1 MSQSLMPL
9 RRGSAPQ
16 VEPIEQPQY
25 LTFRL
30 GAEVYAL
37 EILHIKEII
46 EYGGLTEV
54 PLMPR
59 FLRGVIN
66 LRGAVV
72 PVIDLAV
79 RFGRPATEIGRRSC
93 IVIVEVEYADGWHDL
108 GVIVDAVDEVL
119 ELRPED
125 IEPAP
130 AFGAQ
135 LRAEFIRGMGKLDGR
150 FVIVLALEHVLSI
163 SEMAELAG
171 VDSLLDAETE
181 R

>member
-1 MSQSLMPL
+1 MSQPPMSM
-9 RRGSAPQ
+9 RRNTA
-16 VEPIEQPQY
+16 VAAEPVEQPQY

-30 GAEVYAL
+30 GRESFAL

-72 PVIDLAV
+72 PVIDLSI
-79 RFGRPATEIGRRSC
+79 RFGRPPTDIARRSC
-93 IVIVEVEYADGWHDL
+93 IVIVEVDYGGSWHDL

-119 ELRPED
+119 ELRPDD

-130 AFGAQ
+130 SFGAQ

-150 FVIVLALEHVLSI
+150 FLIVLALEHVLSI
-163 SEMAELAG
+163 DEMAELAA
-171 VDSLLDAETE
+171 VDALAGADVAP
-181 R
+181 

>member
-1 MSQSLMPL
+1 MSQLIMPHRRADALMAEP
-9 RRGSAPQ
+9 
-16 VEPIEQPQY
+16 VELPQY

-30 GAEVYAL
+30 GSETFAL

-79 RFGRPATEIGRRSC
+79 RFGRPPSVIGRRSC
-93 IVIVEVEYADGWHDL
+93 IVIVEVAFGGVWHDL

-119 ELRPED
+119 ELPPQD

-130 AFGAQ
+130 AFGAN
-135 LRAEFIRGMGKLDGR
+135 LRAEFIRGMGKLAGR
-150 FVIVLALEHVLSI
+150 FIIVLALEHVLSI
-163 SEMAELAG
+163 DEMAELAG
-171 VDSLLDAETE
+171 ADASGRLDG
-181 R
+181 

>member
-1 MSQSLMPL
+1 MSQLIMH
-9 RRGSAPQ
+9 RRAS
-16 VEPIEQPQY
+16 VTVDEPVEQPQY

-30 GAEVYAL
+30 GAETFAL

-66 LRGAVV
+66 LRGSVV

-79 RFGRPATEIGRRSC
+79 RFGRPATAIGRRSC
-93 IVIVEVEYADGWHDL
+93 VVIVEVEFGGAWHDL

-119 ELRPED
+119 EIPPQD

-130 AFGAQ
+130 AFGAN
-135 LRAEFIRGMGKLDGR
+135 LRAEFIRGMGKLGER
-150 FVIVLALEHVLSI
+150 FVIVLALEHALSI
-163 SEMAELAG
+163 DEMAELAG
-171 VDSLLDAETE
+171 AESTGRLDG
-181 R
+181 

>member
-1 MSQSLMPL
+1 MSQALTFQ
-9 RRGSAPQ
+9 RRSNVPA
-16 VEPIEQPQY
+16 VEPPEQPQY

-30 GAEVYAL
+30 GSETYAL

-46 EYGGLTEV
+46 EFGGLTEV

-66 LRGAVV
+66 LRGSVV

-93 IVIVEVEYADGWHDL
+93 IVIVEVQNDEQWVDL

-119 ELRPED
+119 DLPPEA

-130 AFGAQ
+130 SFGAK
-135 LRAEFIRGMGKLDGR
+135 LRAEFIRGMGKIGDR
-150 FVIVLALEHVLSI
+150 FIVVLALEHVLSI
-163 SEMAELAG
+163 DEMAELAG
-171 VDSLLDAETE
+171 TSE
-181 R
+181 RAQLASQ

>member
-1 MSQSLMPL
+1 MADMLTPH
-9 RRGSAPQ
+9 RRTKVAL
-16 VEPIEQPQY
+16 VEPVEMPQY

-30 GAEVYAL
+30 GNETFAL

-79 RFGRPATEIGRRSC
+79 RFGREATEIGRRSC
-93 IVIVEVEYADGWHDL
+93 IVIVEVAMGEQWYDL

-119 ELRPED
+119 ELPPEN

-130 AFGAQ
+130 AFGAR
-135 LRAEFIRGMGKLDGR
+135 LRAEFIRGMGKLGER

-163 SEMAELAG
+163 DEMAELAT
-171 VDSLLDAETE
+171 VDTTGRLDG
-181 R
+181 

>member
-1 MSQSLMPL
+1 MSQALTS
-9 RRGSAPQ
+9 RRRASVPA
-16 VEPIEQPQY
+16 VEPVEQPQY

-30 GAEVYAL
+30 GGEIYAL

-79 RFGRPATEIGRRSC
+79 RFGRAPTEIGRRSC
-93 IVIVEVEYADGWHDL
+93 IVIVEVQYDDDWHDL

-119 ELRPED
+119 ELPAED

-135 LRAEFIRGMGKLDGR
+135 LRAEFIRGMGKIDER

-163 SEMAELAG
+163 DEMAQLSASGG
-171 VDSLLDAETE
+171 VLGTE
-181 R
+181 A

>member
-1 MSQSLMPL
+1 MSHAISAH
-9 RRGSAPQ
+9 RRAKAAI
-16 VEPIEQPQY
+16 VEPVEQPQY

-30 GAEVYAL
+30 AGETYAL
-37 EILHIKEII
+37 DILHIKEII

-54 PLMPR
+54 PMMPR

-79 RFGRPATEIGRRSC
+79 RFGRPATDIGKRSC
-93 IVIVEVEYADGWHDL
+93 IIIVEVQADDDWLDL

-119 ELRPED
+119 DLPAD
-125 IEPAP
+125 AIEPAP

-163 SEMAELAG
+163 DEMA
-171 VDSLLDAETE
+171 LLVGDDATRPEK
-181 R
+181 

>member
-1 MSQSLMPL
+1 MNQALTTRRSNKLPL
-9 RRGSAPQ
+9 A
-16 VEPIEQPQY
+16 EPVEQPQY

-30 GAEVYAL
+30 GGETYAL

-59 FLRGVIN
+59 FVRGVIN

-79 RFGRPATEIGRRSC
+79 RFGRPATVIGRRTC
-93 IVIVEVEYADGWHDL
+93 IVIVEIEFGEQWYDL

-119 ELRPED
+119 ELPNEQ

-130 AFGAQ
+130 SFGAR
-135 LRAEFIRGMGKLDGR
+135 LRAEFIRGMGKIGDR
-150 FVIVLALEHVLSI
+150 FVIVLSLEHALSI
-163 SEMAELAG
+163 DEMAELAG
-171 VDSLLDAETE
+171 SEGQQDS
-181 R
+181 

>member
-1 MSQSLMPL
+1 MSQTLMPL
-9 RRGSAPQ
+9 RRSTNVQP
-16 VEPIEQPQY
+16 EPIEQPQY

-30 GAEVYAL
+30 GGEIYAL
-37 EILHIKEII
+37 EIVHIKEII

-79 RFGRPATEIGRRSC
+79 RFGRTETEVGRRSC
-93 IVIVEVEYADGWHDL
+93 IVIVEAEYADDWHDL
-108 GVIVDAVDEVL
+108 GVIVDSVEEVL

-125 IEPAP
+125 IEPPP

-135 LRAEFIRGMGKLDGR
+135 LRAEFIRGMGKIEGR

-163 SEMAELAG
+163 DEMAELAG
-171 VDSLLDAETE
+171 VKGQSGQELES
-181 R
+181 

>member
-1 MSQSLMPL
+1 MSQLISPH
-9 RRGSAPQ
+9 RRSNIA
-16 VEPIEQPQY
+16 VAEPVEQPQY

-30 GAEVYAL
+30 GGEMFAL
-37 EILHIKEII
+37 EIRHIKEII

-79 RFGRPATEIGRRSC
+79 RFGRSPTQIGRRSC
-93 IVIVEVEYADGWHDL
+93 IVIVEVAYGDAWHDL

-119 ELRPED
+119 ELPAQD

-130 AFGAQ
+130 AFGAR
-135 LRAEFIRGMGKLDGR
+135 LRAEFIRGMGKLGER
-150 FVIVLALEHVLSI
+150 FVIVLALEHALSI
-163 SEMAELAG
+163 DEMAELAG
-171 VDSLLDAETE
+171 VGAGGND
-181 R
+181 

>member
-1 MSQSLMPL
+1 MSQALTSH
-9 RRGSAPQ
+9 RRTQ
-16 VEPIEQPQY
+16 VPTTEPVELPQY

-30 GAEVYAL
+30 GGETYAL

-79 RFGRPATEIGRRSC
+79 RFGRPPTEIGRRSC
-93 IVIVEVEYADGWHDL
+93 IVIVEVQYDDSWHDL

-119 ELRPED
+119 ELPAED

-135 LRAEFIRGMGKLDGR
+135 LRAEFIRGMGKLGGR

-163 SEMAELAG
+163 EEMAQLSASG
-171 VDSLLDAETE
+171 DALGLES
-181 R
+181 

>member
-1 MSQSLMPL
+1 MSQALTPH
-9 RRGSAPQ
+9 RRASVPM
-16 VEPIEQPQY
+16 VEPVEQPQY

-30 GAEVYAL
+30 GTETYAL

-79 RFGRPATEIGRRSC
+79 RFGRPATTIGKRSC
-93 IVIVEVEYADGWHDL
+93 IVIVEVQYGDDWHDL

-119 ELRPED
+119 DLPPEA

-135 LRAEFIRGMGKLDGR
+135 LRAEFIRGMGKISGR

-163 SEMAELAG
+163 DEMAELAG
-171 VDSLLDAETE
+171 TSESLHPES
-181 R
+181 

>member
-1 MSQSLMPL
+1 MSQILTPH
-9 RRGSAPQ
+9 RRSNVPVAEP
-16 VEPIEQPQY
+16 VELPQY

-30 GAEVYAL
+30 GGETFAL

-46 EYGGLTEV
+46 EYGGVTEV

-79 RFGRPATEIGRRSC
+79 RFGRTTTEIGRRSC
-93 IVIVEVEYADGWHDL
+93 IVIVEVEFGDGWQDL

-119 ELRPED
+119 ELPADD

-130 AFGAQ
+130 AFGAK
-135 LRAEFIRGMGKLDGR
+135 LRAEFIRGMGKLGGR

-163 SEMAELAG
+163 DEMAELAATAPG
-171 VDSLLDAETE
+171 GRPDG
-181 R
+181 